1 MIIIVEGPDGAGKT
15 TIIEQLMESHPGSVY
30 RHFSNPKTKEEAD
43 NYWKVYA
50 EAVSLADPA
59 KVHIFDRSWYSDVVY
74 GPIFRGRLEM
84 DPMHVKMLE
93 ALVKTHGG
101 GFVIYCIAPLK
112 TLWSRCKQ
120 RGETFVL
127 SKDKLDEVSRSYAH
141 VMATQ
146 CGLPVVRYDTGATW

>member
-15 TIIEQLMESHPGSVY
+15 TIIKQLMESLPGSLY

-50 EAVSLADPA
+50 EAVSSADPT

-101 GFVIYCIAPLK
+101 GFVIYCTAPLK

-146 CGLPVVRYDTGATW
+146 CGLPVIRYDTGAAW

>member
-1 MIIIVEGPDGAGKT
+1 
-15 TIIEQLMESHPGSVY
+15 MESLPGSLY
-30 RHFSNPKTKEEAD
+30 RHFGNPKTEEEAD

-50 EAVSLADPA
+50 EAVSSVDPT

-101 GFVIYCIAPLK
+101 GFVLYCTAPLK
-112 TLWSRCKQ
+112 TLWARCKQ

-146 CGLPVVRYDTGATW
+146 CGLPVIRYDTGAAW

>member
-1 MIIIVEGPDGAGKT
+1 
-15 TIIEQLMESHPGSVY
+15 MESHPGSLY
-30 RHFSNPKTKEEAD
+30 RHFGNPKTEEEAY

-50 EAVSLADPA
+50 EAVSLVDPA
-59 KVHIFDRSWYSDVVY
+59 KVHVFDRSWYSDVVY
-74 GPIFRGRLEM
+74 GPIFRGRLDM

-101 GFVIYCIAPLK
+101 GFVIYCTAPLK
-112 TLWSRCKQ
+112 TLWARCKQ

-127 SKDKLDEVSRSYAH
+127 SKDKLDEVSKSYAH

-146 CGLPVVRYDTGATW
+146 CGLPVVRYDTGAKW